1 MALKYTNTKVNLKI
15 EWESEDKS
23 QTASFSIPKLGT
35 DAQQV
40 KALIKALAFL
50 GAQTGV
56 VPPPSTAPT
65 GATAMTTPLATSA
78 RTVESAAAPPGPNTA
93 PRLQMTP
100 PAGLSDAPAGGPPP
114 VDRTFWESMPTT
126 TLPPQLA
133 SSPMGWEMI
142 PPGEVE

>member
-56 VPPPSTAPT
+56 VPPAPT
-65 GATAMTTPLATSA
+65 GATAMTSGTTPAKTA
-78 RTVESAAAPPGPNTA
+78 ESAAVPPGPNTA